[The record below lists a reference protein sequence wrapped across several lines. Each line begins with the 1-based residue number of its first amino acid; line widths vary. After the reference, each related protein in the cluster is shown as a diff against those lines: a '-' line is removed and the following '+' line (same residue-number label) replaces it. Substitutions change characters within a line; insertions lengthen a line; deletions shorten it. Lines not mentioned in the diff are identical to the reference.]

1 MTGKLFYGLTAIIA
15 AAILLAAGEFRAT
28 ADSLFPD
35 DQSEI
40 NDLFKP
46 KPRQYEIGDI
56 ILVKIDESALGST
69 AAKTDNSSEHKTD
82 VSFQNTGILDAILSP
97 LWRLIGLG
105 GTLSENS
112 KTEFKG
118 DGDTDRTG
126 RVNALVSVLVADKL
140 DNGYLVIEG
149 RKEVKINHETQ
160 ILVVTG
166 IVRPKDIDE
175 DNTVL
180 SYKIADTRVEY
191 IGEGAISKRMKPGF
205 ISRIFDVIF

>member
-1 MTGKLFYGLTAIIA
+1 MSL
-15 AAILLAAGEFRAT
+15 FRALPVLFILIFISGLVLPVS
-28 ADSLFPD
+28 ADSLFPE
-35 DQSEI
+35 DQSDA

-46 KPRQYEIGDI
+46 KPRNFEIGDI

-69 AAKTDNSSEHKTD
+69 AARTDSSGEHKTD

-97 LWRLIGLG
+97 LWRIIGLG
-105 GTLSENS
+105 GSLSESS
-112 KTEFKG
+112 KTEYKG
-118 DGDTDRTG
+118 DGDTDRKG
-126 RVNALVSVLVADKL
+126 RVTALVSVLVADKL

-191 IGEGAISKRMKPGF
+191 IGEGAITKRMKPGF
-205 ISRIFDVIF
+205 ISRIFDIIF

>member
-1 MTGKLFYGLTAIIA
+1 MTAKLLTFLLVA
-15 AAILLAAGEFRAT
+15 AFVCGVAMPAF
-28 ADSLFPD
+28 ADSLFPE
-35 DQSEI
+35 DQSEV

-46 KPRQYEIGDI
+46 KPRTFEIGDI

-69 AAKTDNSSEHKTD
+69 AAKTDTSGEHKTD

-97 LWRLIGLG
+97 IWRIIGLG
-105 GTLSENS
+105 GKLSESS

-118 DGDTDRTG
+118 DGDTDRKG
-126 RVNALVSVLVADKL
+126 RVNALVSVLVVDRL

-160 ILVVTG
+160 ILVVSG

-191 IGEGAISKRMKPGF
+191 IGEGQISKRMKPGF
-205 ISRIFDVIF
+205 ISRIFDIIF